1 MKEKIRRLP
10 ETSGVYLMKDRFGQ
24 IIYIGKAVNLK
35 RRVSHYFQS
44 TARQKAY
51 SPKIASM
58 ISLIEDFEFIKVK
71 SEAEALILE
80 SKLIKRWKPR
90 YNTLERDDKNFLL
103 LRVETFKELPR
114 FTFSRHTKEDGS
126 IYYGP
131 YLNTS
136 SIRSTLSL
144 IHI

>member
-1 MKEKIRRLP
+1 MDFEEELSLKEKIRRLP

-58 ISLIEDFEFIKVK
+58 ISLIED
-71 SEAEALILE
+71 
-80 SKLIKRWKPR
+80 
-90 YNTLERDDKNFLL
+90 
-103 LRVETFKELPR
+103 
-114 FTFSRHTKEDGS
+114 
-126 IYYGP
+126 
-131 YLNTS
+131 LN
-136 SIRSTLSL
+136 L
-144 IHI
+144 